1 MLGSVQVDVG
11 VVAAV
16 AVAAEIRIC
25 TVAQVLVSAAKNSL
39 DAKVKASCRC
49 TVGNGKAV
57 SEG

>member
-25 TVAQVLVSAAKNSL
+25 TVAQVLVSAAKNGL
-39 DAKVKASCRC
+39 NAKVEASC
-49 TVGNGKAV
+49 
-57 SEG
+57 